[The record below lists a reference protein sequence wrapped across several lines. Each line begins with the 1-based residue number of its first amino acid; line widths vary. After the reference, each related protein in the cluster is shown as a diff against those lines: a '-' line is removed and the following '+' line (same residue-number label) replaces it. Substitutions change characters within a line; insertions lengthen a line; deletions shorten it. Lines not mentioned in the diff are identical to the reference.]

1 MPEEFFSLNDELRE
15 RILANLE
22 RFPRRSGESE
32 GLTPA
37 AVGVIIMGDEQ
48 GQACF
53 VMTRRAA
60 GLKQHPGQWALPG
73 GRRDSGE
80 TTIDAVLRE
89 THEEVGLSLS
99 AHQVLGIL
107 DDYPTRSGFLITPVV
122 IWAGPGRPM
131 TPNEEE
137 VAAAYLV
144 PLQVLEKP
152 GVPTLRSIPESDRPV
167 ISIPIAMLSDRIN
180 APTAALLYQFREV
193 GLRGLETRVDHYD
206 QPVFAWR

>member
-1 MPEEFFSLNDELRE
+1 
-15 RILANLE
+15 
-22 RFPRRSGESE
+22 
-32 GLTPA
+32 
-37 AVGVIIMGDEQ
+37 MGDEQ

-60 GLKQHPGQWALPG
+60 RLKQHAGQWALPG
-73 GRRDSGE
+73 GRLDSGE

-89 THEEVGLSLS
+89 TYEEVGLSLS

-122 IWAGPGRPM
+122 IWAGPGQPM

-167 ISIPIAMLSDRIN
+167 ISIPIEKLSDSIN

>member
-1 MPEEFFSLNDELRE
+1 MPEELFILNDPLRE

-22 RFPRRSGESE
+22 RFQRRPAAAEN
-32 GLTPA
+32 LTPA
-37 AVGVIIMGDEQ
+37 AVGVIITGDEE
-48 GQACF
+48 GTACF

-60 GLKQHPGQWALPG
+60 GLKQHAGQWALPG
-73 GRRDSGE
+73 GRLDPGE
-80 TTIDAVLRE
+80 TVIDAALRE
-89 THEEVGLSLS
+89 THEEIGLSLA
-99 AHQVLGIL
+99 AHQVLGLL

-122 IWAGPGRPM
+122 IWAGPGQPM
-131 TPNEEE
+131 KPNEDE

-144 PLQVLEKP
+144 PLQVLEGP
-152 GVPTLRSIPESDRPV
+152 GVPTLRRIPESDRPV
-167 ISIPIAMLSDRIN
+167 ISIPIPMLSDRIN